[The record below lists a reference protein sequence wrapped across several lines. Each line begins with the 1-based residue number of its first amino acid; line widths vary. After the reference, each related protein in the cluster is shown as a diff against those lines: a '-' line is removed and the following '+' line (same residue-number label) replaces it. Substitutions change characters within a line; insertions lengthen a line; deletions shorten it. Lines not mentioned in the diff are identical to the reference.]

1 MLSRLRNVSLVGTHN
16 VVRERLLAA
25 SVYMTLPKSKS
36 KKGTS
41 IFSYM
46 PRKKQ
51 PDVPVFLV
59 TSGCLIWY
67 K

>member
-1 MLSRLRNVSLVGTHN
+1 MFHWLGRTTLFVSA
-16 VVRERLLAA
+16 RLLAA

-41 IFSYM
+41 IFFIHAE
-46 PRKKQ
+46 KKQ

>member
-1 MLSRLRNVSLVGTHN
+1 MNFNFFIHA
-16 VVRERLLAA
+16 E
-25 SVYMTLPKSKS
+25 
-36 KKGTS
+36 
-41 IFSYM
+41 
-46 PRKKQ
+46 KKQ